1 MTEQKE
7 KQIQGKPWESCGVF
21 DSYEKASK
29 AMSHLI
35 ANNPTYN
42 FKIRR
47 CGDQGS
53 QFKIKK
59 RIDKQL
65 ESVSEQIQKTQKN
78 KNKKKSK
85 K

>member
-7 KQIQGKPWESCGVF
+7 TQIHGKPWESCGVF

-35 ANNPTYN
+35 ANNPTYK